1 MPAELSHF
9 EPKKDDSKVVGS
21 VHLKDGTTIPADVV
35 ILGTGVK
42 PSTELLK
49 EAGLDLEKNGTVK
62 TNEFLEIEQLK
73 GKGKGRVFAL
83 GDIATH
89 ETPKGVNYVQVRAVT
104 HAGLME
110 LSSSR

>member
-1 MPAELSHF
+1 M
-9 EPKKDDSKVVGS
+9 VGS